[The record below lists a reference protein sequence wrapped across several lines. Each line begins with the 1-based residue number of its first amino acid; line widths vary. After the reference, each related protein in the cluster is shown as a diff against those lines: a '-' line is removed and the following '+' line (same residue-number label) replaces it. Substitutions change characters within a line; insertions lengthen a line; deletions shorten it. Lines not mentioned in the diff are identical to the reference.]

1 MQLAAAAAG
10 IGFLSRDLASK
21 TEEWDDQML
30 HIYGVRREDFDGVW
44 EPHVH
49 PDDLAEVQRLTRQ
62 AIRTGA
68 AGQYQYRIVRPDGEV
83 RHLRGLSTA
92 IRDAKGHAVSEI
104 GVNFDI
110 TEQKQA
116 EAALAAARQREKE
129 TEKQQRLL
137 LESKLK
143 TSLTASAIAHEIN
156 QPLSR
161 ILLISELVLGGTPGL
176 NRQCKKLA
184 PLLKELGTEASRVV
198 ATIGKMKS
206 LLRNVET
213 RHHRINLVDVAE
225 DALLYSKPL
234 FKRHRVQVSFEPP
247 TRACRIAGDAEQ
259 IQIAL
264 NNLLRNAVE
273 ALAAQ
278 RTRRPRKIAV
288 EIRNQRGATHIVI
301 GDSGPGL
308 TEKESRRL
316 LLQSTKPEGSG
327 LGLFLAA
334 TAAEN
339 HGGRLEI
346 DHSHLGGAE
355 FRLIFPKKL

>member
-1 MQLAAAAAG
+1 
-10 IGFLSRDLASK
+10 
-21 TEEWDDQML
+21 
-30 HIYGVRREDFDGVW
+30 
-44 EPHVH
+44 
-49 PDDLAEVQRLTRQ
+49 
-62 AIRTGA
+62 
-68 AGQYQYRIVRPDGEV
+68 
-83 RHLRGLSTA
+83 
-92 IRDAKGHAVSEI
+92 
-104 GVNFDI
+104 
-110 TEQKQA
+110 
-116 EAALAAARQREKE
+116 
-129 TEKQQRLL
+129 
-137 LESKLK
+137 
-143 TSLTASAIAHEIN
+143 
-156 QPLSR
+156 
-161 ILLISELVLGGTPGL
+161 
-176 NRQCKKLA
+176 
-184 PLLKELGTEASRVV
+184 
-198 ATIGKMKS
+198 
-206 LLRNVET
+206 
-213 RHHRINLVDVAE
+213 
-225 DALLYSKPL
+225 
-234 FKRHRVQVSFEPP
+234 VQVSFEPP